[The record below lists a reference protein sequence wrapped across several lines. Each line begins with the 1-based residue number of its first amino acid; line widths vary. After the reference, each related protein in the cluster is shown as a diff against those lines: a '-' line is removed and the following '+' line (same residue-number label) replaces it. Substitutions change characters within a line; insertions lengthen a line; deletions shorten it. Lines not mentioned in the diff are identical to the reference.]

1 MYDIFRARYL
11 NDEPYSMEY
20 TIMPRKI
27 IPEITDEIL
36 YHSIYP
42 YIQNE
47 LTCVLAQQQEE
58 LEQINQTIMIKL
70 IWIAINTTLY
80 WR

>member
-36 YHSIYP
+36 YHSIYQ

-80 WR
+80 